1 MLLVGSIRPSPRA
14 EDTDSV
20 VPAMRGTIGR
30 MKNEPSD
37 NPYGNPDRDLLP
49 RVAVGRFPARTVDE
63 AKALVQKTLAF
74 EKDQRPAT
82 WRTRLTILA
91 GIPAFNPV
99 VDRLV
104 EAQAMARFDRLDPS
118 WHGQA
123 LYHNPTSRFC
133 VADNRLSLQAKDY
146 LKQGQVFTFY
156 FGHSS
161 PEGLYAEHAHYLD
174 REGLEP
180 AEHGTRPGRIRHVW
194 LPRLPT
200 SGLAGE
206 GYGVA
211 AIRNPNGPV
220 AVVGS
225 HGICFAA
232 MVQLAADALFEK
244 TFTGTM
250 PERLGDSWLA
260 MKTGLAKGKI
270 DALTYGLLDAVDGD
284 RRIPQATQRREHLE
298 MFTLLGDPALRLP
311 AVARDLSLTA
321 PARLKPGQELTVTGQ
336 APERLRGGKVLLSLD
351 RPVSSLP
358 TGLETLPSTR
368 AMTDP
373 ARPGAEEHNPNPER
387 QPPPGESLRTRQCP
401 GRDLRPGWRI
411 YCPSEP
417 AQGLS
422 LAASDPACLCR

>member
-1 MLLVGSIRPSPRA
+1 
-14 EDTDSV
+14 
-20 VPAMRGTIGR
+20 MRGTIGR

-49 RVAVGRFPARTVDE
+49 RVAVGRFPVRTVEE

-82 WRTRLTILA
+82 WRTRMTILA

-104 EAQAMARFDRLDPS
+104 ESQAMARFDRLDPA

-123 LYHNPTSRFC
+123 IYHNPTSRFC

-146 LKQGQVFTFY
+146 LKQGQAFTFY

-161 PEGLYAEHAHYLD
+161 PEGFYAEHAHYLD
-174 REGLEP
+174 RDDWSQLSMG
-180 AEHGTRPGRIRHVW
+180 PGQGVFCTFGC
-194 LPRLPT
+194 LGCQLQ
-200 SGLAGE
+200 GLAGE

-211 AIRNPNGPV
+211 AVRNPNGPV
-220 AVVGS
+220 AVIGS

-244 TFTGTM
+244 TFSGSV

-260 MKTGLAKGKI
+260 MKSGLAKGKI

-311 AVARDLSLTA
+311 TVARDLSLTS

-336 APERLRGGKVLLSLD
+336 APERLRGGKVLLSLE
-351 RPVSSLP
+351 RPVSSVP

-373 ARPGAEEHNPNPER
+373 ARPGAEEHNRILNANHRRANRFVLDNAQVEISGQDGAFTARLSVPKDCPWPR
-387 QPPPGESLRTRQCP
+387 LILRAYAA
-401 GRDLRPGWRI
+401 DAK
-411 YCPSEP
+411 SEALGVLTLP
-417 AQGLS
+417 VTHKAK
-422 LAASDPACLCR
+422 P